1 VPPKYYGGTER
12 VASCLTEEL
21 VRQATT
27 SSERLIFWSSLVKY
41 SLDLVTV
48 LVAVEAVGVAAWAL
62 ACMAT
67 SRMDSQL
74 SKSLRCQVYQEKTA
88 SRQTKPMG
96 PSPE

>member
-12 VASCLTEEL
+12 VVSCLTEEL

-27 SSERLIFWSSLVKY
+27 SSERLIFWSS